1 MDVKNL
7 IDILNQFILGL
18 TSIAA
23 SQGIQYQSDYFEIFK
38 NNIIL
43 GSLGGLSLFR
53 MIFHDEK
60 IINIERINVNER
72 VRDILE
78 IQDGRIAIYTDGGSV
93 ILFQKIN

>member
-1 MDVKNL
+1 
-7 IDILNQFILGL
+7 
-18 TSIAA
+18 
-23 SQGIQYQSDYFEIFK
+23 
-38 NNIIL
+38 
-43 GSLGGLSLFR
+43 

-93 ILFQKIN
+93 ILFSKKLIKIYI